1 MFKEVTDIL
10 FYDGEYIQK
19 ILFSKQNIG
28 GFEVSALFFG
38 HAQPTFRY
46 DSIYEEFEDTIGAI
60 IFDSQGLRSAL
71 LIFTLGIVRRIFED
85 YM

>member
-1 MFKEVTDIL
+1 MFKEVTVIL

-19 ILFSKQNIG
+19 LLFSKKNIG

-38 HAQPTFRY
+38 HAV
-46 DSIYEEFEDTIGAI
+46 
-60 IFDSQGLRSAL
+60 
-71 LIFTLGIVRRIFED
+71 IVSVS